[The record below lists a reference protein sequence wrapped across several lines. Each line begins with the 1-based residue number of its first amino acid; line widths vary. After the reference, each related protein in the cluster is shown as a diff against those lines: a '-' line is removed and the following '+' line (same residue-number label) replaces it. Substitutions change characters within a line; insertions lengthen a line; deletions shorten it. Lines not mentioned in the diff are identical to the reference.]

1 MADKKVI
8 EEDQKATVNA
18 PEKESKPKAE
28 EDLDIEKLQQRLFQV
43 MENALVD
50 SYFEDDSQ
58 QKVGEQITLQV
69 LGSKVLP
76 ISSKKSDPT
85 GINLFDGDTQV

>member
-1 MADKKVI
+1 
-8 EEDQKATVNA
+8 
-18 PEKESKPKAE
+18 
-28 EDLDIEKLQQRLFQV
+28 

-58 QKVGEQITLQV
+58 QKVGEYITLQV
-69 LGSKVLP
+69 PGSKVLP

-85 GINLFDGDTQV
+85 GINIFDGDTQV